1 MENILLDGLAER
13 PQIRTLRD
21 IEQIEAQPYR
31 VAVPVNN
38 MHALL
43 QRSAR
48 LFGDKTAFVQLHSD
62 ALDAPATRITYQA
75 LLAGVH
81 QAANLFRSL
90 GVGEEDAVVLLLP
103 SMVEAHYALWG
114 AEIAGRACPINFMLD
129 TDHIIELV
137 RASRAKVVVA
147 LGPDPDFEIW
157 QKALSIAAQLPDVQ
171 VLGIGSQG
179 VNPDRNFATL
189 LQAQPKELAFQRD
202 LQAASIAAYYHTGGT
217 TGAPK
222 LATHTHGNQVHTSWF
237 AGLFYGLS
245 SDDCLVNGFPLF
257 HVAGAFVYGAACLCA
272 GATILIPPRLGMRH
286 KGFVANYWRFVE
298 KYRVSYLAAVPT
310 VMSALLQV
318 PLQGA
323 KVSTVKAL
331 YTGGSPLPTELANIF
346 EKSYGIP
353 VRNILG
359 MTESAGLVAIEP
371 LAAPRQALSCG
382 LRLPYTRVFAV
393 GVTGGEADLSQRCAA
408 DVPGIVVIAGP
419 HVSPGYSDTRR
430 NAGMFAP
437 GGELISGDLG
447 HVDAAGRIALT
458 GRSKDVIIR
467 GAHNIDPSL
476 IEEAFIKHPDVLA
489 CAAVG
494 APDPYAGELPVVFIS
509 LRANAT
515 ADAAAILASVA
526 PHIFEKAAVPK
537 RVTVLEAL
545 PTTAIGKIFKPAL
558 RLRAA
563 EDAYRDA
570 LAPLQDRCTRLEV
583 VAVQQAGGIQVEL
596 RLQCDKQREDV
607 EFDIRQMLASYVLP
621 YEIQWQ

>member
-1 MENILLDGLAER
+1 
-13 PQIRTLRD
+13 
-21 IEQIEAQPYR
+21 
-31 VAVPVNN
+31 
-38 MHALL
+38 
-43 QRSAR
+43 
-48 LFGDKTAFVQLHSD
+48 
-62 ALDAPATRITYQA
+62 
-75 LLAGVH
+75 
-81 QAANLFRSL
+81 
-90 GVGEEDAVVLLLP
+90 
-103 SMVEAHYALWG
+103 
-114 AEIAGRACPINFMLD
+114 
-129 TDHIIELV
+129 
-137 RASRAKVVVA
+137 
-147 LGPDPDFEIW
+147 
-157 QKALSIAAQLPDVQ
+157 
-171 VLGIGSQG
+171 
-179 VNPDRNFATL
+179 
-189 LQAQPKELAFQRD
+189 
-202 LQAASIAAYYHTGGT
+202 
-217 TGAPK
+217 
-222 LATHTHGNQVHTSWF
+222 
-237 AGLFYGLS
+237 LFYGLS

-298 KYRVSYLAAVPT
+298 KYQVSYLAAVPT
-310 VMSALLQV
+310 FMSALLQV
-318 PLQGA
+318 PVQGA
-323 KVSTVKAL
+323 SIGTVKAL
-331 YTGGSPLPTELANIF
+331 YTGGSPLPTELANVF
-346 EKSYGIP
+346 EKTFGIP

-382 LRLPYTRVFAV
+382 LRLPYTQVFAV
-393 GVTGGEADLSQRCAA
+393 GTTDGEADLSQRCAA
-408 DVPGIVVIAGP
+408 DVPGIMVITGP

-437 GGELISGDLG
+437 SGELISGDLG
-447 HVDAAGRIALT
+447 HVDAGGRIALT

-467 GAHNIDPSL
+467 GAHNIDPSR

-558 RLRAA
+558 RLRAV

-570 LAPLQDRCTRLEV
+570 LAPLQDMCSHMEV
-583 VAVQQAGGIQVEL
+583 VAVQQAGGIKVEL
-596 RLQCDKQREDV
+596 HLRCESSQAEMQTRISDT
-607 EFDIRQMLASYVLP
+607 LASYVLP

>member
-1 MENILLDGLAER
+1 MEKKLLDGLAER
-13 PQIRTLRD
+13 PQIGGLPD
-21 IEQIEAQPYR
+21 IEQIEAQPYQ
-31 VAVPVNN
+31 VAVPVDN

-43 QRSAR
+43 QRSAS
-48 LFGDKTAFVQLHSD
+48 LFGDKCAILQLHSD
-62 ALDAPATRITYQA
+62 SLDAPATRISYQA
-75 LLAGVH
+75 MLEGVQ

-114 AEIAGRACPINFMLD
+114 AEIAGRACPINFMLEP
-129 TDHIIELV
+129 DHLIELV
-137 RASRAKVVVA
+137 QASGAKVIVA

-157 QKALSIAAQLPDVQ
+157 QKACAIAARLPEVQ
-171 VLGIGSQG
+171 VLGIGREG
-179 VNPDRNFATL
+179 INAGRNFVTL
-189 LQAQPKELAFQRD
+189 LQTQPTELVFQRA
-202 LQAASIAAYYHTGGT
+202 LGPASIAACYHTGGT

-222 LATHTHGNQVHTSWF
+222 LAVHTHGNQVHTSWF

-245 SDDCLVNGFPLF
+245 SSDCIINGFPLF
-257 HVAGAFVYGAACLCA
+257 HVAGAFVYGVACLCA
-272 GATILIPPRLGMRH
+272 GASILIPPRLGMRH

-298 KYRVSYLAAVPT
+298 KYHVSYLAAVPT
-310 VMSALLQV
+310 MMSALLQV
-318 PLQGA
+318 PVHGA
-323 KVSTVKAL
+323 DIQTVKAL
-331 YTGGSPLPTELANIF
+331 YTGGSPLPTELANNF
-346 EKSYGIP
+346 ERTFGIP

-359 MTESAGLVAIEP
+359 MTESAGLVSIEP

-382 LRLPYTRVFAV
+382 LRLPFTQVYAV
-393 GVTGGEADLSQRCAA
+393 APGIEVDLGQRCGAN
-408 DVPGIVVIAGP
+408 VPGIMVIAGP

-430 NAGMFAP
+430 NAGMFAAT
-437 GGELISGDLG
+437 GELISGDLG
-447 HVDAAGRIALT
+447 HVDEGGRIALT

-558 RLRAA
+558 RLRAV
-563 EDAYRDA
+563 EEAYRDA
-570 LAPLQDRCTRLEV
+570 LAPLQDLCSRMEV
-583 VAVQQAGGIQVEL
+583 VAVQQAGGIRVEL
-596 RLQCDKQREDV
+596 HLRCDKNQAEVQARISDT
-607 EFDIRQMLASYVLP
+607 LASYVLP
-621 YEIQWQ
+621 FEIQWL